1 LNISNFD
8 GVNMYSN
15 ASFFFYLFSSALL
28 FAGVNRFLKYR
39 LTYLVSFSV
48 IALFGWVHV
57 FRGKFLIPIAVF
69 CCFYLMA
76 YLKDKSY
83 LKTWQAV
90 SLTLLP
96 LVLVKLHLNNH
107 WGMIGLSFMT
117 FRAIDVLLYRKKE
130 DAQSF
135 IYYFCYLFMPFV
147 ILAGPMYRWNAWLRD
162 IKQTKFVMTSALFL
176 QAMEQILYGIVQK
189 FLFAMLID
197 RQIISH
203 WSHQPFSWT
212 GGVVMSVAYSFY
224 LYFDFAGYSNMA
236 IGAGRLFG
244 LNIPANFNFPLLAK
258 NPQDFWRRFH
268 ISLSE
273 WLRDVIFMPVYMHL
287 LRLNYFRLNKTLAQN
302 IGIFCTLFCMG
313 AWNGLERHY
322 VISGILFGMISV
334 THNMLIWTAKRQP
347 WLDHWLKYP
356 AFSLCG
362 RFLTLA
368 SAAISLYI
376 FSGMSPL

>member
-1 LNISNFD
+1 
-8 GVNMYSN
+8 MYSN
-15 ASFFFYLFSSALL
+15 ASFFALLFSSALI
-28 FAGVNRFLKYR
+28 FTGVNRFLKYR

-48 IALFGWVHV
+48 VALIGWAYI
-57 FRGKFLIPIAVF
+57 FRENFFIPVAVF
-69 CCFYLMA
+69 ISFYAVAL
-76 YLKDKSY
+76 LKGRAY

-130 DAQSF
+130 DAGSF
-135 IYYFCYLFMPFV
+135 IYYFCYLFMPFS
-147 ILAGPMYRWNAWLRD
+147 ILAGPMYRWNSWLKD
-162 IKQTKFVMTSALFL
+162 IKQTDFVMTCDLFL
-176 QAMEQILYGIVQK
+176 QAMQQVFYGIVQK
-189 FLFAMLID
+189 FLFAMLTD
-197 RQIISH
+197 KEVISH
-203 WSHQPFSWT
+203 WQHQPFTWT

-244 LNIPANFNFPLLAK
+244 LNIPANFNLPLLAK

-287 LRLNYFRLNKTLAQN
+287 LRFTFFRLNKTLAQN

-322 VISGILFGMISV
+322 VISGVLFGLMSV
-334 THNMLIWTAKRQP
+334 SHNMLLWTAKRQP
-347 WLDHWLKYP
+347 ALERWLKYP
-356 AFSLCG
+356 LVSFAG
-362 RFLTLA
+362 RALTLA
-368 SAAISLYI
+368 SAAVSLYI

>member
-1 LNISNFD
+1 
-8 GVNMYSN
+8 MYSN
-15 ASFFFYLFSSALL
+15 ASFFVYLFSSALL
-28 FAGVNRFLKYR
+28 FAGINRFLKYR

-48 IALFGWVHV
+48 IALIGWAHV
-57 FRGKFLIPIAVF
+57 FRGQFFIPIAVF
-69 CCFYLMA
+69 LCFYVVT
-76 YLKDKSY
+76 YLKDKKY

-130 DAQSF
+130 EAKSF
-135 IYYFCYLFMPFV
+135 ITYFCYLFLPFV
-147 ILAGPMYRWNAWLRD
+147 ILAGPMYRWNTWVKD
-162 IKQTKFVMTSALFL
+162 IRKPTFTMTTELFL
-176 QAMEQILYGIVQK
+176 QAMQQIFYGIVQK

-197 RQIISH
+197 HYVISH
-203 WSHQPFSWT
+203 WRHHDFT
-212 GGVVMSVAYSFY
+212 LTVGIVMSVAYSFY

-236 IGAGRLFG
+236 MGAGRLFG
-244 LNIPANFNFPLLAK
+244 LNIPQNFNFPLLAK

-287 LRLNYFRLNKTLAQN
+287 LRFAFFRNNKTCAQN

-322 VISGILFGMISV
+322 VISGILFGLISV
-334 THNMLIWTAKRQP
+334 SHNMLLWTAKRQP
-347 WLDHWLKYP
+347 LLEQWLKYP
-356 AFSLCG
+356 VVSLCG

-368 SAAISLYI
+368 SAAVSLYI